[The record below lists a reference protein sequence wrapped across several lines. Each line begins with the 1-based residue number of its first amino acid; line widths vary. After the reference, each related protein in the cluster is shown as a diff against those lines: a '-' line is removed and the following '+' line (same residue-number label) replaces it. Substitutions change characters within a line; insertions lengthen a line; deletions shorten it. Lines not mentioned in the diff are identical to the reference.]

1 MKTILRKFVAM
12 TLVAVLAF
20 GFVACSSDSDKTIRV
35 YTYEASGSLSG
46 NGNDA
51 SAAFTGLVDYTKAI
65 ETVIGG
71 SYTFSEMDNEVVS
84 ACDAVFKKHLAEHPS
99 LRGTI
104 EIRKT
109 VGTTSSSDETLPAT
123 ILKTYKYE

>member
-1 MKTILRKFVAM
+1 MKTIFRKFVAM
-12 TLVAVLAF
+12 ALGAVLTFAF
-20 GFVACSSDSDKTIRV
+20 AACSSDEDETIRV

-46 NGNDA
+46 SGDDA

-65 ETVIGG
+65 ETVVGG

-84 ACDAVFKKHLAEHPS
+84 ACDAVYKKHLAEHPS
-99 LRGTI
+99 LKGTI

-109 VGTTSSSDETLPAT
+109 VGNTSSPDETLPAT
-123 ILKTYKYE
+123 VLKTYKYE